1 MRGFLTALTFLTI
14 FKIDLKE
21 YDNRNAIFFFPLVGT
36 LISIPAYF
44 ILKSDIHFK
53 HLFTLIYLIIITG
66 ALHIDGLA
74 DTSDAFFSHK
84 AKEKKLEIMK
94 DSRIGTMGTV
104 AVVVVLLFKYELLK
118 VIDPLHIILAHS
130 YSRLGALM
138 IIYFLPYAR
147 TQGTGAFF
155 QSIALKNFYTLFLL
169 IPLGISFLFLNFTN
183 FLILNLSFVLLCFI
197 FIAIYKKVI
206 GGWTGDMVG
215 AFIEIAEVVI
225 LYLLTLAFSVN
236 WQ

>member
-14 FKIDLKE
+14 FKINLKE
-21 YDNRNAIFFFPLVGT
+21 YDNRNAIFFFPLVGV

-44 ILKSDIHFK
+44 LLNSSLQFK
-53 HLFTLIYLIIITG
+53 YIFTLIYLIVITG

-84 AKEKKLEIMK
+84 TKERKLEIMK

-104 AVVVVLLFKYELLK
+104 AVVIVLLFKYELLK
-118 VIDPLHIILAHS
+118 VIEPLHIILALS
-130 YSRLGALM
+130 YSRLGALT
-138 IIYFLPYAR
+138 IIYLLPYAR
-147 TQGTGAFF
+147 EQGTGAFF
-155 QSIALKNFYTLFLL
+155 QSITLKNIFTPFLL
-169 IPLGISFLFLNFTN
+169 IPIALSFLLLNLTN
-183 FLILNLSFVLLCFI
+183 FLILNLSFVSICFI
-197 FIAIYKKVI
+197 FISIYKKVI

-215 AFIEIAEVVI
+215 AFIEISEVII